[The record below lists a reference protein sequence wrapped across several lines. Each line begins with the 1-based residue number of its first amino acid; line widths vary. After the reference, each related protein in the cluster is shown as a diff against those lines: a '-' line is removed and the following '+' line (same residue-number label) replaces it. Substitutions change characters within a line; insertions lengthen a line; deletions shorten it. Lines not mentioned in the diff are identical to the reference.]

1 MLVKAKNLPNSG
13 PTAEA
18 EEPPEPVA
26 IATPGP
32 CALGTTFYRAAAQA
46 SPESAGGLPLLLE
59 AATRLD
65 AQALYLVADGA
76 GAELAS
82 QPQLLVER
90 RLELPVVGL
99 DAALGA
105 VRLGQ
110 PRAGRAQAVSLDRS
124 EAETAVGVVKAAMAF
139 AQELGARYVV
149 ASLGQVR
156 GLERLWRPVRG
167 RFLRGVLLY
176 NDESA
181 EELMA
186 IRAGLATRHL
196 DAGLRSV
203 DRMAEEASR
212 RGVTLLLRNPR
223 LPTEM
228 PVALELALLR
238 AELRGAP
245 LAPLLDLPSA
255 HLTSTLRCIP
265 LRETVVAF
273 GDGPLASLA
282 DACST
287 LSGLVPGTGEVD
299 VPVVTRALPKATQRL
314 FVPWP
319 GLSLA
324 EVAAGYRAVA
334 AL

>member
-1 MLVKAKNLPNSG
+1 MSVKAKNLPNGG
-13 PTAEA
+13 PTADA
-18 EEPPEPVA
+18 EKPPEPVS
-26 IATPGP
+26 IAKP
-32 CALGTTFYRAAAQA
+32 CALGTTFYRAAGQA

-59 AATRLD
+59 AATRLE
-65 AQALYLVADGA
+65 AQALYLVADGT
-76 GAELAS
+76 GAELAA

-110 PRAGRAQAVSLDRS
+110 PRAGRAQAASLDRS
-124 EAETAVGVVKAAMAF
+124 EAETAVNVVKAALAF
-139 AQELGARYVV
+139 AEELGARYVV
-149 ASLGQVR
+149 TTLGQVR

-181 EELMA
+181 EELMG
-186 IRAGLATRHL
+186 IRAGLATRQL

-203 DRMAEEASR
+203 DRMVEEAAR
-212 RGVTLLLRNPR
+212 RSVTLLLRNPR

-265 LRETVVAF
+265 LRETVLAF

-299 VPVVTRALPKATQRL
+299 VPAITRALSKGTQRL

-319 GLSLA
+319 GLNLA
-324 EVAAGYRAVA
+324 EVAAGYRAIA